1 MHLSSSVSVVENIV
15 GQMPFYAY
23 PFCLTSFVIEQKL
36 HSSPCYSYKGKWL
49 EERGLKCG
57 EYVEVEVE
65 GDKITLTKTTPPEK
79 ESPKTISEK
88 IKDLDEN
95 QLAKLTKFIDKL

>member
-1 MHLSSSVSVVENIV
+1 M
-15 GQMPFYAY
+15 
-23 PFCLTSFVIEQKL
+23 K
-36 HSSPCYSYKGKWL
+36 
-49 EERGLKCG
+49 
-57 EYVEVEVE
+57 VEVE

>member
-1 MHLSSSVSVVENIV
+1 MKRKLKI
-15 GQMPFYAY
+15 Y
-23 PFCLTSFVIEQKL
+23 EQSMGGGNYTQVPAIL
-36 HSSPCYSYKGKWL
+36 IKGKWL
-49 EERGLKCG
+49 EERGFKCG

-79 ESPKTISEK
+79 ENSKSISEK
-88 IKDLDEN
+88 IKELDEI

>member
-1 MHLSSSVSVVENIV
+1 M
-15 GQMPFYAY
+15 
-23 PFCLTSFVIEQKL
+23 
-36 HSSPCYSYKGKWL
+36 
-49 EERGLKCG
+49 
-57 EYVEVEVE
+57 EVEVE
-65 GDKITLTKTTPPEK
+65 GDKITLTKMTPSEK

>member
-1 MHLSSSVSVVENIV
+1 M
-15 GQMPFYAY
+15 
-23 PFCLTSFVIEQKL
+23 
-36 HSSPCYSYKGKWL
+36 
-49 EERGLKCG
+49 R

-65 GDKITLTKTTPPEK
+65 GDKITLTKTTPPER

>member
-1 MHLSSSVSVVENIV
+1 MKRKLKI
-15 GQMPFYAY
+15 Y
-23 PFCLTSFVIEQKL
+23 EQSMGGGNYTQVPAIL
-36 HSSPCYSYKGKWL
+36 IKGKWL
-49 EERGLKCG
+49 EERGFKCG

-79 ESPKTISEK
+79 ENPKSISEK